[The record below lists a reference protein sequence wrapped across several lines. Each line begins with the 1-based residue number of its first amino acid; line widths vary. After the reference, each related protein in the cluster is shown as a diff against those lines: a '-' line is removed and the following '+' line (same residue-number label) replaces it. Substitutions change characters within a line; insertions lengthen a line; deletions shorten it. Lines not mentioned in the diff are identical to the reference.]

1 MYSEIVH
8 KYIEKVKKG
17 GLKKGGNVKN
27 MRRKKE
33 RDIDKKNLIRKVRG
47 EVRERPQGPNLIM
60 LKGLTHEIVKG
71 YTWYGFKEPKQ
82 EKNL

>member
-47 EVRERPQGPNLIM
+47 EVRERP
-60 LKGLTHEIVKG
+60 
-71 YTWYGFKEPKQ
+71 
-82 EKNL
+82 